1 METVSGRDSSNL
13 REQAI
18 QWLVEG
24 DGNVKVLTTVLD
36 EFARLHGIA
45 LSAERDTERLRAQ
58 IQATEQETQRLREG
72 VGRLRAD
79 NARCMK
85 DREDIAAALSQF
97 MGEVLNKL
105 RGRPEWALPPQA
117 PSPPPKV

>member
-1 METVSGRDSSNL
+1 METVSGRDSTL

-24 DGNVKVLTTVLD
+24 DVNVKVLTTVLD

-45 LSAERDTERLRAQ
+45 LTAERDTERLRAQ

-105 RGRPEWALPPQA
+105 RGRPEWTPAPQA
-117 PSPPPKV
+117 PSAPPKA